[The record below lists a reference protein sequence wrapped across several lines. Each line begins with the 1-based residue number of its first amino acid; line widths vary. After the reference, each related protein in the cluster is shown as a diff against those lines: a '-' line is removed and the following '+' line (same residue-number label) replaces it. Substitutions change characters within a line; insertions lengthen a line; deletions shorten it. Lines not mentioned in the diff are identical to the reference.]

1 MKNQPRIDVTNSK
14 YGIIDDY
21 TSEQLSEL
29 SSRNVI
35 TIIIDILIKIKYC

>member
-14 YGIIDDY
+14 YDIIDDY